1 MPARGMRSAARRPAP
16 TSIPTEGGTP
26 DGAVRAGVVDTALG
40 PFALGWRDDA
50 VVRVALPRFGVGRGA
65 DEAEAQLAALVAR
78 EGGPGVREA
87 VPAPWRAALEA
98 YGAGQL
104 DAIDAIPVALRALPP
119 AHADIAAA
127 LRRVPAGVTV
137 RYGELAARARRP
149 KAARAVGQAMAR
161 NPTPLLVPCHR
172 VVASTGLGG
181 FSSHGGLD
189 DKRVLLAHE
198 ARHGRHAPLPYDAAA
213 ATRHLLRVDPAFEA
227 IVERCGPCTLV
238 LERPRAP
245 FPSLARAIVFQQLNG
260 KAASTIYARVATA
273 IGAARID
280 DPARLLAAPND
291 ALRAAGLSRGK
302 LLALRDLA
310 ARAAAGALPSDA
322 EIDALD
328 DDALVERLTVVRGVG
343 RWTVEM
349 MAIFRLGR
357 PDVLP
362 VDDFGVREG
371 FRLWKRR
378 RAQPTAEALRR
389 AAEPWRPYRS
399 VASWYLWRW
408 LDATRA

>member
-1 MPARGMRSAARRPAP
+1 MPARGMRSAARRSRG
-16 TSIPTEGGTP
+16 TSIPADIGTSDGG
-26 DGAVRAGVVDTALG
+26 VRAGVVETALG
-40 PFALGWRDDA
+40 PFAIGWRGDA
-50 VVRVALPRFGVGRGA
+50 VVRVALPHLGPGRGA
-65 DEAEAQLAALVAR
+65 DEAEAQLARLVAR
-78 EGGPGVREA
+78 LEGPVAREA
-87 VPAPWRAALEA
+87 VPDPWRAALEA

-104 DAIDAIPVALRALPP
+104 DAIDAIPVATRALPP
-119 AHADIAAA
+119 AHADIAEA

-137 RYGELAARARRP
+137 RYGELAARAGRP

-172 VVASTGLGG
+172 VVASAGLGG

-189 DKRVLLAHE
+189 DKRALLAHE
-198 ARHGRHAPLPYDAAA
+198 ARHGRHAALPYDAIA
-213 ATRHLLRVDPAFEA
+213 ATRHLLRVEPAFEA

-245 FPSLARAIVFQQLNG
+245 FPSLARAIVFQQLSG
-260 KAASTIYARVATA
+260 KAASTIYARVSEAL
-273 IGAARID
+273 GAARID
-280 DPARLLAAPND
+280 DPARVLAAPED
-291 ALRAAGLSRGK
+291 TLRAGGLSRAK

-310 ARAAAGALPSDA
+310 ARAVAGELPSDA

-371 FRLWKRR
+371 FRLWTRR
-378 RAQPTAEALRR
+378 RAQPSAEALRR